1 MYTEVS
7 TATHCS
13 FLAWRI
19 PWTEE
24 PAGLKSKGS
33 HRVRHDF
40 SDLAR
45 MHVCIH
51 IFIYVCVPIK
61 ITNI

>member
-1 MYTEVS
+1 MYTEVG
-7 TATHCS
+7 TAMHSS

-24 PAGLKSKGS
+24 LGRLKSIGS

-45 MHVCIH
+45 MHVYIH
-51 IFIYVCVPIK
+51 MFIYVCVPIK
-61 ITNI
+61 NTNI

>member
-1 MYTEVS
+1 MYTEVG
-7 TATHCS
+7 TATQSS

-19 PWTEE
+19 QWTEE
-24 PAGLKSKGS
+24 PGRLKFIGS

-51 IFIYVCVPIK
+51 IFL
-61 ITNI
+61 